1 MKLHPST
8 CDDQPVVDHKFQFK
22 CHSSKYNTSETLSFS
37 RLMMGSRS
45 YLWLT
50 NIRFKMWLYSVIV
63 HWCNPIDHPWAAM
76 LDVPFGAIKSS
87 FLFGYKEYIKKS
99 LERSM
104 IQFLRWGAQLNTFG
118 DTNSWVSVCFYH
130 SVWSTISA
138 SVPIP
143 RSTPAPWPPVSYS
156 RSSPPW
162 TSSWGET
169 TPEMVPLYTL
179 SLSLLS

>member
-1 MKLHPST
+1 
-8 CDDQPVVDHKFQFK
+8 
-22 CHSSKYNTSETLSFS
+22 
-37 RLMMGSRS
+37 
-45 YLWLT
+45 
-50 NIRFKMWLYSVIV
+50 MWLYSVIV

-104 IQFLRWGAQLNTFG
+104 IQFLRWRAQLNTCDDANG
-118 DTNSWVSVCFYH
+118 WVSVCFYH

-179 SLSLLS
+179 SLSISAILIVVGNHMDDSRIRRHLCLSINVIIALTFVLTEHRNSQFVTT